1 MSETKEPKQIM
12 REVFQLLGQL
22 EKIKVKTEWP
32 IPVVR
37 DRQGKPTRDHTL
49 KDWML
54 KCHEEDL
61 EFFNEAMGLCGFDEP
76 PANAS
81 GDFGHYDEAR
91 RCLIEEFCDMIHVRF
106 SMIHQF
112 GITPEEIAAGICR
125 SNEKARERGLID

>member
-1 MSETKEPKQIM
+1 MSETKEPEQIM

-32 IPVVR
+32 IPVIR
-37 DRQGKPTRDHTL
+37 DRQGKSIRDYTL
-49 KDWML
+49 RDWML
-54 KCHEEDL
+54 KCYEEDL

-76 PANAS
+76 PAAAS

-112 GITPEEIAAGICR
+112 GITPEEIAAGIRR
-125 SNEKARERGLID
+125 SNEKAMERGLID